1 MMENFIGHG
10 QARVIGLTLA
20 VCLLGL
26 SGCERLKSYTDQ
38 EYLQKAKTAQS
49 QGKLQEAVINLKNAL
64 QKNPNNAEA
73 RWLLGEAYVTLEQGR
88 DAEKELQRAQE
99 LGINPESLKAPMGRA
114 LLLQGLYKRALDET
128 QPGPDSSQGAIARML
143 EIQGQAQLGLG
154 KLEGCL
160 LFQQSQQKDAGYV
173 PAYWGLARCAAVQ
186 GKPDVA
192 RAELQKALK
201 LEDKNSDTWSLLGDL
216 ERDNKRLIE
225 AEAAYTSALQ
235 RKPGN
240 LNALFGRAAVRV
252 QNNSLK
258 EAGQDLD
265 TAAKI
270 AKDHP
275 IVTHLR
281 GVIQFKNRNYT
292 DAKTSFET
300 ALKATPGYLP
310 AILWLGF
317 TNTALKNYQQAAQ
330 QFTQYTRHYPK
341 AVQIQALL
349 AAVQIKM
356 GDREQAEKTLT
367 TLQNIN
373 IDDPQSLSALGRIH
387 LAIGENELATQYLQ
401 RVVEHEPAKA
411 ESRAD
416 LAVALLQKGEN
427 TRAIEELEKSIQ
439 LNADA
444 PEADE
449 ILIQTLMR
457 NKQFD
462 KALQAIDALQAKQPN
477 SPVPHNYRGGVLLME
492 KDQEGAR
499 RSFLKALELQPG
511 YPPAAHNLAQLAL
524 SKQNLDEARSYYQK
538 ILDHNKDHLPTLLA
552 LSQLELKAQHQEKAK
567 EILEHTMRKYPEVA
581 EPAVFLGRNYLNTGN
596 PSKALEVSQAAS
608 RAHPDDLGLLEVRG
622 LAYLMTGDA
631 GNALGNFKYIVQLRP
646 DSADA
651 NFYLST
657 AHAALND
664 AAATRTALLQALKLQ
679 PSHPRA
685 KAALA
690 RLNLN
695 EGKLDE
701 ALRLSR
707 ELQQESQ
714 DSPEGMGIEAE
725 IYLRQKD
732 YPKAIQVVEAA
743 VKKFPEQDALV
754 FALARTRWAAGDK
767 KGGLA
772 NVLDWQKSHPD
783 DIRAPVFLGGAYLE
797 LGREQEAI
805 AAFEAIL
812 KKTPNDPKSLN
823 NLAWLLRKSEP
834 ARALELAEKANKV
847 KPDDFSMLDTLGWL
861 EVEQG
866 KTKQGLE
873 KLQKAFELAPDVPLV
888 HYHYASALAKAGE
901 KALARRELERLLSSG
916 KKFPEE
922 TEARALLKQL

>member
-1 MMENFIGHG
+1 MMENFTHYS
-10 QARVIGLTLA
+10 QTRAIGLTLA
-20 VCLLGL
+20 ICLLGL
-26 SGCERLKSYTDQ
+26 GGCERLKNYTDQ

-49 QGKLQEAVINLKNAL
+49 QGKVQEAVINLKNAL

-88 DAEKELQRAQE
+88 EAEKELKRAQE
-99 LGINPESLKAPMGRA
+99 LGINPESLKVPMGRA
-114 LLLQGLYKRALDET
+114 LMLQGLYKRILDET
-128 QPGPDSSQGAIARML
+128 QPGPDSSQLNIARML

-300 ALKATPGYLP
+300 ALKAAPGYLP

-356 GDREQAEKTLT
+356 GDKEEAEKTLT
-367 TLQNIN
+367 TLKNIN
-373 IDDPQSLSALGRIH
+373 IDDPQSLSALGQMH
-387 LAIGENELATQYLQ
+387 LAMGENEIATQYLQ
-401 RVVEHEPAKA
+401 RVVEREPTKA
-411 ESRAD
+411 EPRAN
-416 LAVALLQKGEN
+416 LAVALLQKGES
-427 TRAIEELEKSIQ
+427 TRAIEELEKAIQ
-439 LNADA
+439 FNADV

-449 ILIQTLMR
+449 LLIQTLMR
-457 NKQFD
+457 DKQFD

-511 YPPAAHNLAQLAL
+511 YPPAAHNLAQIAL

-538 ILDHNKDHLPTLLA
+538 ILEHNKDHLPTLLA

-567 EILEHTMRKYPEVA
+567 EILEHTVRIYPEVA

-596 PSKALEVSQAAS
+596 PSKALEISQAAS

-622 LAYLMTGDA
+622 LAYLMNGDP
-631 GNALGNFKYIVQLRP
+631 GNALGNFKHIVQLRP

-664 AAATRTALLQALKLQ
+664 AAATRAALLQALKLQ
-679 PSHPRA
+679 PAHPRA

-725 IYLRQKD
+725 IYIRQKD

-743 VKKFPEQDALV
+743 VKKFPAQDALV

-767 KGGLA
+767 EGGLA

-797 LGREQEAI
+797 LGREQEATD
-805 AAFEAIL
+805 AFEQAL
-812 KKTPNDPKSLN
+812 KLVPGDPAVLN
-823 NLAWLLRKSEP
+823 NLAIVTGKKDP
-834 ARALELAEKANKV
+834 QKALGYAEKAYNLQPKN
-847 KPDDFSMLDTLGWL
+847 PLIADTLGWL
-861 EVEQG
+861 LVQQG
-866 KTKQGLE
+866 DTERGL
-873 KLQKAFELAPDVPLV
+873 KLLQTAFNQNPNHPEI
-888 HYHYASALAKAGE
+888 HYHYAAALAKSGAKE
-901 KALARRELERLLSSG
+901 QARRELQRLLDSG
-916 KKFPEE
+916 KKFPQEQ
-922 TEARALLKQL
+922 EARELLKGL